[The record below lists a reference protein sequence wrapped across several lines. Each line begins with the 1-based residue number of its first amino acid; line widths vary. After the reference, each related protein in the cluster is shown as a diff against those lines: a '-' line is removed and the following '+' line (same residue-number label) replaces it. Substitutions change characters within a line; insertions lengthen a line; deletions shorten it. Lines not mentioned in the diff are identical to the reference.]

1 MKSYVV
7 AILASFAS
15 QAAAHSTFQQLWC
28 ARLPPS
34 NSPVEDVTS
43 TNIVCNVGGTSGRG
57 GKCPVKAG
65 GTVTVEMHAQ
75 NGDRNCA
82 NEAIG
87 GNHFGPVIVY
97 LSKVSD
103 ASTADGSSGWFK
115 IHEDGWSAKSG
126 STKADQDNWGVK
138 DLNACCGRMDV
149 RIPADLENGD
159 YLLRAEV
166 VALHVASQPKGAQTR
181 CDGGKPC
188 ASCQSR
194 SRDCQYRPSRRG
206 GARIRKKQKT
216 CDELVQQAE
225 LFSLEPPQEEVPSQ
239 PISVQDYIDPGAG
252 LKQLQDVFPDS
263 DFIFDSLFMGMPE
276 EASGDSTSEASLG
289 FASLTVPMVR
299 TYRNNRDILDA
310 YYVFLHQYLPVLPP
324 PTAVPIDQ
332 PIPYFQNSAEAFE
345 TGFEPSTPIT
355 LAICAILALSRARGA
370 RAAVAP
376 PAPTAGAPPAACSVP
391 QFQQCG
397 GQDYKGCTVCAS
409 PYTCKAVSP
418 PYYSQ
423 CT

>member
-7 AILASFAS
+7 AILASLAS

-159 YLLRAEV
+159 YLLRAEATTSYKIPGPAV
-166 VALHVASQPKGAQTR
+166 VSGGRSIVAGQGCKSGCEVT
-181 CDGGKPC
+181 CKP
-188 ASCQSR
+188 
-194 SRDCQYRPSRRG
+194 G
-206 GARIRKKQKT
+206 
-216 CDELVQQAE
+216 
-225 LFSLEPPQEEVPSQ
+225 
-239 PISVQDYIDPGAG
+239 
-252 LKQLQDVFPDS
+252 
-263 DFIFDSLFMGMPE
+263 
-276 EASGDSTSEASLG
+276 SGTTG
-289 FASLTVPMVR
+289 TV
-299 TYRNNRDILDA
+299 
-310 YYVFLHQYLPVLPP
+310 
-324 PTAVPIDQ
+324 
-332 PIPYFQNSAEAFE
+332 
-345 TGFEPSTPIT
+345 
-355 LAICAILALSRARGA
+355 
-370 RAAVAP
+370 VAP

-391 QFQQCG
+391 QFGQCG

-423 CT
+423 CS

>member
-15 QAAAHSTFQQLWC
+15 QAAAHSTFQQLWVDGVDYGSQC

-126 STKADQDNWGVK
+126 SAKADQDNWGVK

-166 VALHVASQPKGAQTR
+166 VALHVASQPKGAQFYMT
-181 CDGGKPC
+181 CYQITIAGGTG
-188 ASCQSR
+188 AN
-194 SRDCQYRPSRRG
+194 RPATVRFP
-206 GARIRKKQKT
+206 GAYAAT
-216 CDELVQQAE
+216 
-225 LFSLEPPQEEVPSQ
+225 
-239 PISVQDYIDPGAG
+239 DPGILFNIYQATTSYKIPGPAVVSGGRSIVAG
-252 LKQLQDVFPDS
+252 QGCK
-263 DFIFDSLFMGMPE
+263 
-276 EASGDSTSEASLG
+276 SGCEVTCKPGSGTTG
-289 FASLTVPMVR
+289 TV
-299 TYRNNRDILDA
+299 
-310 YYVFLHQYLPVLPP
+310 
-324 PTAVPIDQ
+324 
-332 PIPYFQNSAEAFE
+332 
-345 TGFEPSTPIT
+345 
-355 LAICAILALSRARGA
+355 
-370 RAAVAP
+370 VAP

-391 QFQQCG
+391 QFGQCG

-423 CT
+423 CS